1 MEKKEKLEQL
11 KKRNEELKLIVF
23 KSFKTDK
30 ELDKYEKENQKDFD
44 EYFDNYKQIETLKWE
59 LMPQEERAKEEE
71 IIKKMKLKR
80 EGKL

>member
-30 ELDKYEKENQKDFD
+30 ELDKYEKENQKNFD

>member
-1 MEKKEKLEQL
+1 MEKKEKIEQL

-44 EYFDNYKQIETLKWE
+44 EYFDNYKQIETHKWE